1 MGTLTV
7 RDNQSRILYN
17 DNFPSSSPT
26 IFFTNFV
33 VTNILRMQ
41 FNPFLDIEE
50 IEVFGGMY
58 EHYVSTL
65 LNDTLEENT
74 VKLT

>member
-1 MGTLTV
+1 MLTV
-7 RDNQSRILYN
+7 RDNQNKILYN
-17 DNFPSSSPT
+17 DIFPTSSST
-26 IFFTNFV
+26 IFFKKSSLTNGLNMSFSSY
-33 VTNILRMQ
+33 
-41 FNPFLDIEE
+41 LDIAE